1 METGEPGVK
10 PPEPVIDVW
19 RHQCLTHKVATSSC
33 SVFLVNLCLLLVTN
47 QVSSCKTGGIA
58 KPNNK
63 ARDWYECLDSSLR
76 IIYISVSVLEKPGR
90 KVLMSPPR
98 RDRLFCNNAYAVLTR
113 ETRTE
118 SRLRS
123 RKKHWKSY
131 WRKPMLRRRTK
142 ILGPKELAR
151 INVQD
156 HTTQEDVFFDYD
168 PSSAPSLLFHM
179 TTTFNLNLTP

>member
-98 RDRLFCNNAYAVLTR
+98 RDHLFCNNAYAVLTR

-118 SRLRS
+118 IQTPFKKETLEELLEETDAEETNENPGPQGARQDKRPGPHHPGRCLLWLRS
-123 RKKHWKSY
+123 FFC
-131 WRKPMLRRRTK
+131 
-142 ILGPKELAR
+142 
-151 INVQD
+151 
-156 HTTQEDVFFDYD
+156 TQ
-168 PSSAPSLLFHM
+168 SSFHNDNY
-179 TTTFNLNLTP
+179 F

>member
-58 KPNNK
+58 NQLIKPEIDMN
-63 ARDWYECLDSSLR
+63 AWIHRWGSSTFPFPCLRSLVGKFWCLHHDE
-76 IIYISVSVLEKPGR
+76 IVSFVITPMLYWHGKPGL
-90 KVLMSPPR
+90 K
-98 RDRLFCNNAYAVLTR
+98 
-113 ETRTE
+113 

-168 PSSAPSLLFHM
+168 PSSAPSLLSIWQ
-179 TTTFNLNLTP
+179 LLLT